1 MRTTRLAPAALAAAA
16 ALSLAACSSS
26 TTDDGTAAATDGSA
40 DVVTLTVG
48 ASPVPHAQILEY
60 IDKNLAADAGIDI
73 EIVEYTD
80 YVQPNV
86 ALSEGDL
93 DANYFQHVPY
103 FDTEVA
109 EKGYKFEH
117 SVGIHIEPYG
127 VYSNTY
133 TSVADLPDG
142 ATVAVTN
149 DPSNQARALVL
160 LENEGLFTL
169 ADVENPSVFDV
180 ADNPRNIKL
189 VEVAADQLPRQL
201 EDVDAAVING
211 NFALEA
217 GLVPSQDAIALESGE
232 DNPYANIVAYRTE
245 DKDSEAI
252 ATLISLLTSD
262 EVRTHIE
269 ETWPNGELIPA
280 F

>member
-1 MRTTRLAPAALAAAA
+1 MKTRLAPVAFAAAA
-16 ALSLAACSSS
+16 VLGLAACSGS
-26 TTDDGTAAATDGSA
+26 TTSEETTGATAAGEVT
-40 DVVTLTVG
+40 TLTIG
-48 ASPVPHAQILEY
+48 ATPVPHAEILAYVDE
-60 IDKNLAADAGIDI
+60 NLAADAGLDL

-93 DANYFQHVPY
+93 DANYFQHLPY

-109 EKGYKFEH
+109 EKGYEFTA
-117 SVGIHIEPYG
+117 SPGIHIEPYG
-127 VYSNTY
+127 VYSEKWA
-133 TSVADLPDG
+133 SLDELPDG
-142 ATVAVTN
+142 AQVSVPN

-169 ADVENPSVFDV
+169 ADVENPTIFDL
-180 ADNPRNIKL
+180 ADNPKNIEL
-189 VEVAADQLPRQL
+189 SEIDAAQLPRSL
-201 EDVDAAVING
+201 ADVDAAVING

-217 GLVPSQDAIALESGE
+217 DLVPTEDAIALESGE
-232 DNPYANIVAYRTE
+232 DNPYANIIAYRTE
-245 DKDSEAI
+245 DADSEAL
-252 ATLISLLTSD
+252 ATLVELLTSD
-262 EVRTHIE
+262 EVRTFIE